1 MTLISLLRKS
11 TFIASTASVL
21 ALAAAAPAQD
31 NGAADRK
38 AESAKFN
45 SYYRGTKV
53 WLLNSHGEAYNKIIT
68 PGAVLTVRVPGIYA
82 DVANLRHAMPLTT
95 IENGIPTH
103 RADTPDPSSSSSGPR
118 ELKPGETVF
127 ITELKLKNDIL
138 HFEILTTDMVQLG
151 AGTGTRYR
159 AELDFHIPNL
169 QTINRADD
177 LITIIEP
184 IISEQNTAVAPP
196 ASAEPAAQSKTVDI
210 GMTTEQVKQILG
222 APEKTMNLGP
232 KTIFVY
238 KDVKVI
244 FRDAKVADVQ

>member
-1 MTLISLLRKS
+1 MTLTSLLRRS
-11 TFIASTASVL
+11 AFIASAASVL
-21 ALAAAAPAQD
+21 ALATTAPAQD
-31 NGAADRK
+31 NGAIDRK

-95 IENGIPTH
+95 IENGVPTH
-103 RADTPDPSSSSSGPR
+103 AVDTPDPSGSSSGPR

-127 ITELKLKNDIL
+127 ITQLKLKGDIL

-177 LITIIEP
+177 LIKIIEP
-184 IISEQNTAVAPP
+184 IFSGQNTAVAPP
-196 ASAEPAAQSKTVDI
+196 ATAAAAQSKTVDI
-210 GMTTEQVKQILG
+210 GMTTDQVKQVLG

-232 KTIFVY
+232 KTIYVY
-238 KDVKVI
+238 TDVKVI
-244 FRDAKVADVQ
+244 FKDSKVADVQ